1 MISRRTFF
9 SITIMMV
16 VLFFLFQ
23 FFMVMRENKTIYDN
37 NSNLVEKNT
46 DGKYAWTQE
55 SKDLQTSMKKKED
68 YVVFF
73 GDCNGDIATQ
83 VSRWCTYTKRNFFT
97 YKKVSE
103 LKLEDEKKYPKI
115 VVLES
120 EQLAQGSDLRTLK
133 KWAKQGATIVVASL
147 EMPQNIANNKEL
159 KKFLGIRSVV
169 SQKTKIEGVKL
180 FKGFLLGG
188 EVIYKATTE
197 REKEKQDFELEI
209 PWYQIGNGTKAYMVG
224 MLDEDEMDAMDIEN
238 EDLPTLI
245 WRNAQEDGFVYSICG
260 DFMKD
265 STAIGILDGVVTETE
280 QYEIYPVV
288 NAQNLTVANL
298 PTFSDEN
305 SEKMQKEYN
314 RSITQIVKDIVWP
327 ALISITENSDF
338 KMTCFMS
345 IQMNYLDDAEPNT
358 KDFMFYLQQLKEEDA
373 EMGISMQY
381 EKATAL
387 TQKLEEDK
395 NFIASTGSG
404 YKYGAAFAKEQDIA
418 TVLRARNSA
427 VYKNIGTFVC
437 EEDEGK
443 PPVSY
448 YDNSIIL
455 QSITADGIDYTYRD
469 DLRMRSLESALGYT
483 NVGLNLMDIF
493 NSSDENDGW
502 QIAQEKLSSNLIT
515 YWKNFSAFES
525 TTASTSNGRARTFLN
540 VDYSD
545 ERVKDTVTLNVSKTD
560 SYFILRTHSE
570 DVKKVEGGTYEKIE
584 DDAFLIHVDDEQ
596 VVIQLEDSDLYY
608 ESDEKIS

>member
-147 EMPQNIANNKEL
+147 DMPQNIANNKEL

-608 ESDEKIS
+608 ESDEEIS